1 MNRVNENFLK
11 LQNNY
16 LFSTVA
22 EKVEKY
28 KQENPEKKGYKF
40 RSWRCYF
47 TFAKSCC
54 RSYEKGLR

>member
-28 KQENPEKKGYKF
+28 KQENPEKKVINLKIYMNKMVAL
-40 RSWRCYF
+40 YIV
-47 TFAKSCC
+47 
-54 RSYEKGLR
+54 

>member
-28 KQENPEKKGYKF
+28 KQENPEKKVQH
-40 RSWRCYF
+40 
-47 TFAKSCC
+47 FAG
-54 RSYEKGLR
+54 KGTKHSTGSDVYYNPTR